1 MAAAQ
6 NLISGTL
13 GFNPFNVPDDQV
25 VDANGVLNP
34 NATFMWADDT
44 DWEDAIQRTG
54 SRTDIGVSV
63 SGGNNKSDYYL
74 SAGYLTEG
82 GYIIGSKFD
91 RYTLNTNVN
100 SQITSFLKIGGTLS
114 GNISK
119 AEGQQSQASGNNNNP
134 FRFTRYIG
142 PIYPIH
148 VHDPRTKEYVLDAMV
163 IKCTTSVRPIRSR
176 RVWKR
181 LRVRISLVITR
192 LLSCKISATDTSGI
206 N

>member
-1 MAAAQ
+1 
-6 NLISGTL
+6 
-13 GFNPFNVPDDQV
+13 
-25 VDANGVLNP
+25 
-34 NATFMWADDT
+34 MWADDT

-148 VHDPRTKEYVLDAMV
+148 VHDPRTKEYVLDANGNKV
-163 IKCTTSVRPIRSR
+163 YDFGQAYTIEEGVGSC
-176 RVWKR
+176 

>member
-1 MAAAQ
+1 M
-6 NLISGTL
+6 
-13 GFNPFNVPDDQV
+13 
-25 VDANGVLNP
+25 LNP

-82 GYIIGSKFD
+82 GYIIGSEV
-91 RYTLNTNVN
+91 RPMYLNTNVN

-119 AEGQQSQASGNNNNP
+119 AGRGSSRKLREITTTLSDSLAISD
-134 FRFTRYIG
+134 RFIRSMYTILV
-142 PIYPIH
+142 PKNMCWMPM
-148 VHDPRTKEYVLDAMV
+148 A

>member
-1 MAAAQ
+1 MACHVKINQGFTNRQSQDYERLGVNDYLKVYWESARNQLISGGASPEQAGMAAAQ

-100 SQITSFLKIGGTLS
+100 SQITSFLKIGGTLW
-114 GNISK
+114 
-119 AEGQQSQASGNNNNP
+119 EYQQGGRAAVASFG
-134 FRFTRYIG
+134 
-142 PIYPIH
+142 
-148 VHDPRTKEYVLDAMV
+148 K
-163 IKCTTSVRPIRSR
+163 
-176 RVWKR
+176 
-181 LRVRISLVITR
+181 
-192 LLSCKISATDTSGI
+192 
-206 N
+206 